1 MQRVVGGILILTATT
16 GAGYVY
22 CRELKAYL
30 RKMLY
35 LRYIF
40 SLIKGEIAYTH
51 APLPEIFKEVARRI
65 RNPFSVWLLETAKMM
80 EKREETGFARAWSR
94 CVDKYLKELGL
105 KREHSILI
113 KEAGTFLGSLER
125 DTLDHTLQMYLN
137 RMDLEIEKIREN
149 LSAKTRIGSCLG
161 VMSGVFLI
169 VILL

>member
-22 CRELKAYL
+22 CRELRTYL
-30 RKMLY
+30 SRMLY

-51 APLPEIFKEVARRI
+51 APLPEVFAEVAGRVKEPYRT
-65 RNPFSVWLLETAKMM
+65 WLRETAHAVEM
-80 EKREETGFARAWSR
+80 REETGFTRTWSR
-94 CVDKYLKELGL
+94 CADKYLKPLGL

-113 KEAGTFLGSLER
+113 KEPGTFLGSLEQ

-137 RMDLEIEKIREN
+137 RVDLEIEKLREG

-161 VMSGVFLI
+161 VMSGIFLI
-169 VILL
+169 VILI